1 MSLETYRLE
10 VRESDAGLDA
20 DLYDGEDM
28 IAESTHVAYED
39 FDVEAP
45 RRDEGISQSEEVT
58 ADVTETDVQVQRD
71 GGGFTFELL
80 GDRETLATIRV
91 DDEE

>member
-20 DLYDGEDM
+20 DLYDGEEM

-45 RRDEGISQSEEVT
+45 QRDEGISQIEEVT

-71 GGGFTFELL
+71 DGGFTFELL